1 MWPTWAL
8 ERDILAQT
16 IVRGFVTHG
25 GWNSTLESLWH
36 DMPLAPWPLYAEQ
49 HMNTFT
55 LATPMA
61 RKRDNL
67 VEAAELER
75 AVKEPISGGLEGRK
89 AREMAME
96 MKAAVGAP

>member
-16 IVRGFVTHG
+16 IVRGFVMRG

-36 DMPLAPWPLYAEQ
+36 DVPLAPWPLYAEQ

-55 LATPMA
+55 LATAWASPW
-61 RKRDNL
+61 
-67 VEAAELER
+67 
-75 AVKEPISGGLEGRK
+75 
-89 AREMAME
+89 
-96 MKAAVGAP
+96 